1 MNADLTPYRHFR
13 GQAREAFEAYAK
25 IFGAEVQIMTFG
37 QMPGMPAE
45 MADNVMHAEL
55 RKDGKKLL
63 FASDVSDEYPIDGN
77 GGTPLSLTGDMS
89 TEEEIRGYWDALAEG
104 ATITQQLE
112 AAPWGA
118 VFGAL
123 IDRFGTHWMFNI
135 GG

>member
-1 MNADLTPYRHFR
+1 
-13 GQAREAFEAYAK
+13 
-25 IFGAEVQIMTFG
+25 MTFG

-63 FASDVSDEYPIDGN
+63 FASDVPDEYPIDGN
-77 GGTPLSLTGDMS
+77 GSTPLSLTGDMS

-118 VFGAL
+118 AFGAL